1 MREHRWSIAVLLLAV
16 IGFTLAF
23 TWLLHARYRAFFS
36 YDPRDEAVNN
46 QTLYNT
52 AHGHLLRSTIKG
64 DIIFHMHFRPIFLP
78 LAIPYLFHRG
88 PTAYYFATALIL
100 ALGALAA
107 FGLGEDL
114 FGDRRLALLAGLAW
128 LLFAPL
134 HELALGN
141 FDPETLVAT
150 LWLAA
155 FLFFRRRL
163 AKPFWLFAI
172 LAVTAKETQAP
183 VLAAFGVLA
192 LIERRKWTWSVL
204 PIAIGSV
211 WFIASLKLI
220 IPLFHPAFDTIYG
233 RFAGVHTTSFWP
245 DFLGAWRAN
254 PRYMLELIFS
264 AEHLRLLGMVLAAT
278 GGLAAFSPLTLI
290 PAGPILLEIIL
301 LADPL
306 PVRQA
311 HVLAAVA
318 PFVFAAG
325 LLGLARL
332 GRWLGGK
339 KNTVSAVLLVAWLAL
354 LLVLPWLA
362 GPFGKGRTYGA
373 ENQLPDTLFD
383 AGWYR
388 ARPDAER
395 AWAMIGRI
403 NPDAPAMT
411 NERYLLALSSRA
423 ELYEFGN
430 QGGNLEAYNDV
441 DWILLGLTEPWCP
454 TCTYARL
461 TPASLDTALRL
472 IRENRFV
479 VEGVADQV
487 MLLRRAT
494 LNGPPLLPQ
503 NTEKALSLLEALK
516 QKKEQEAQSP

>member
-1 MREHRWSIAVLLLAV
+1 MREHRWTYAVLFVA
-16 IGFTLAF
+16 IAAF
-23 TWLLHARYRAFFS
+23 TALFTGLMHARYRAFFS

-52 AHGHLLRSTIKG
+52 AHGSLLRSTIKG

-78 LAIPYLFHRG
+78 LAVPYVFHRG
-88 PTAYYFATALIL
+88 PTAYYFAAALVL

-107 FGLGEDL
+107 FGLGFDL
-114 FGDRRLALLAGLAW
+114 FADRRLALLAALAW
-128 LLFAPL
+128 LMFAPV

-155 FLFFRRRL
+155 FVYFRRRL
-163 AKPFWLFAI
+163 ARPFWFFAI

-192 LIERRKWTWSVL
+192 LCERRKWTWSVL
-204 PIAIGSV
+204 PIAIGSL
-211 WFIASLKLI
+211 WFLASLKLI

-233 RFAGVHTTSFWP
+233 RFAGVRTTDFWG
-245 DFLGAWRAN
+245 DFLASWQADPGH
-254 PRYMLELIFS
+254 MLALIFS
-264 AEHLRLLGMVLAAT
+264 PEHLHLLGLVAAAT
-278 GGLAAFSPLTLI
+278 GGLLALSPLSLI
-290 PAGPILLEIIL
+290 PAGPILLEIML

-311 HVLAAVA
+311 HVLAAVI

-325 LLGLARL
+325 LVGLARL
-332 GRWLGGK
+332 GHWLGGK
-339 KNTVSAVLLVAWLAL
+339 KNTWQVVLLMGWLGL
-354 LLVLPWLA
+354 LLVLPWLP
-362 GPFGKGRTYGA
+362 GPFGRGRTYGA
-373 ENQLPDTLFD
+373 PSPLPDTLFD
-383 AGWYR
+383 ARWYR
-388 ARPDAER
+388 ADESAER
-395 AWAMIGRI
+395 AWSMIGRI
-403 NPDAPAMT
+403 HPDAPAMT

-430 QGGNLEAYNDV
+430 QGDNLDAYASV

-461 TPASLDTALRL
+461 SPTSLATALRL
-472 IRENRFV
+472 IQENLFV
-479 VEGVADQV
+479 VEDTSETAIL
-487 MLLRRAT
+487 MRRAT
-494 LNGPPLLPQ
+494 VAGAAPQ
-503 NTEKALSLLEALK
+503 PELTANAVALLEQLKAQKEREAL
-516 QKKEQEAQSP
+516 Q